1 MENFEI
7 ERKYLIKKEDIKF
20 DLKQFKYMKIVQG
33 FIYLKPAIRVR
44 KYGDKFYFAIKSKAP
59 KKYDKFDD
67 LIRKEYEIEIDE
79 KAYKCLLK
87 SCKGRIIYKTR
98 YFIPYK
104 YNKKSYIIELDIF
117 EKDLKGLIYA
127 EIEFKNLKEASNL
140 AVPGW
145 FYKDITN
152 IEKYKNTQLSICKNI
167 KNVLKY

>member
-7 ERKYLIKKEDIKF
+7 ERKYLVRKEDINF
-20 DLKQFKYMKIVQG
+20 SLKQFKHKKIVQG

-44 KYGDKFYFAIKSKAP
+44 KCGDKYYLAIKSKAP

-67 LIRKEYEIEIDE
+67 LIRTEYEIEIDK
-79 KAYKCLLK
+79 KAFKNLLK
-87 SCKGRIIYKTR
+87 LCTGRIIYKTR

-104 YNKKSYIIELDIF
+104 LKNKSYTIELDIF

-127 EIEFKNLKEASNL
+127 EIEFKTLKEASNIV
-140 AVPGW
+140 VPGW

-167 KNVLKY
+167 ENVLKY

>member
-1 MENFEI
+1 MANYEI
-7 ERKYLIKKEDIKF
+7 ERKYLIRRKDIEF
-20 DLKQFKYMKIVQG
+20 DLKQFKYKKIVQG

-44 KYGDKFYFAIKSKAP
+44 KYGDKYYFAIKSKAP

-67 LIRKEYEIEIDE
+67 LIRTEYEIEIDE
-79 KAYKCLLK
+79 KAYKYLLK
-87 SCKGRIIYKTR
+87 CCAGRIIYKTR

-104 YNKKSYIIELDIF
+104 SQNRQYTIELDIF

-127 EIEFKNLKEASNL
+127 EIEFKNLKEASNIV
-140 AVPGW
+140 VPGW